1 MERIHTQSFWVYGVI
16 VGLAIREALSHTI
29 PNIISSNGDPRW
41 FVRLETWRLL
51 IFLTMIIRFYLGSS
65 LFFDKAYIDPASSPK
80 FQKKSYGL
88 DFICGLAVFMI
99 FFGWSITIGDKSRL
113 SHGMSNFLLL
123 LTVIL
128 AYDFVWFMV
137 NLRYDT
143 VHSIKLWTTINIL
156 TLVFAAVIF
165 FLTREIKDNDVLAE
179 ELAFIPVALF
189 SYGDFVE
196 MISRNRIFSGF
207 FNWLNVNDPER
218 MNQPK
223 DTATKEKTSTS

>member
-1 MERIHTQSFWVYGVI
+1 MEKIHTQSFWVYGVI
-16 VGLAIREALSHTI
+16 VGLAIREALSRTI
-29 PNIISSNGDPRW
+29 PGIVSSNPDPGW

-65 LFFDKAYIDPASSPK
+65 LFFNKAYIDPVSSPK

-88 DFICGLAVFMI
+88 DFICGLVIFMI
-99 FFGWSITIGDKSRL
+99 FFGWSITIGDKTRL

-128 AYDFVWFMV
+128 AYDFVWFIV

-143 VHSIKLWTTINIL
+143 VHSIKLWMAINIL
-156 TLVFAAVIF
+156 TFVFAAVIF
-165 FLTREIKDNDVLAE
+165 FAIREIRSNDVLAE

-196 MISRNRIFSGF
+196 MISNNRVFSGF
-207 FNWLNVNDPER
+207 FSWLNVPDPDKL
-218 MNQPK
+218 NHNKATSK
-223 DTATKEKTSTS
+223 DQENPGN